1 MGSPRSPAV
10 RQTPSASTGHLVTN
24 KKPMSPLQLEGHFR
38 ALTVRFTQRSIEAQ
52 QALQDLTDIQTEIED
67 LQGANSSDGLS
78 AGLLGHIER
87 ISELKLHDFIGALIE
102 AEQEE
107 AEFLEDGSTPTPP
120 AGFVND
126 EDHK

>member
-10 RQTPSASTGHLVTN
+10 RQMPSASTGHLVTN

-38 ALTVRFTQRSIEAQ
+38 ALTVRFTQRCTEAQ
-52 QALQDLTDIQTEIED
+52 QALQDLADIQTEIEG
-67 LQGANSSDGLS
+67 LHGANSSDGLP
-78 AGLLGHIER
+78 AGMLGHIER
-87 ISELKLHDFIGALIE
+87 ISELNLDDFIGALLE

-107 AEFLEDGSTPTPP
+107 AEFLEDGSSPPPP

-126 EDHK
+126 EDDK